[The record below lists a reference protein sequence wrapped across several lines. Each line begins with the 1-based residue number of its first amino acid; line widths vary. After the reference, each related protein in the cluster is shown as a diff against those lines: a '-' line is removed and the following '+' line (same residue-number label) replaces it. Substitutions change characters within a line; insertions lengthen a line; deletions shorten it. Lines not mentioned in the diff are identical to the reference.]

1 MSIRAV
7 VVVGAS
13 AGGVEALRAFVAGL
27 SPGLPAAVLVVLHV
41 PRDSPSALPLIL
53 ARSGPLPAS
62 HAVDGESLTAGR
74 IRVAPVDH
82 HMLVLDNH
90 VRLSRGP
97 AENGHRP
104 AIDPLF
110 RSAARALGAGV
121 IAVVLSGAR
130 DDGTAGMASV
140 ISRGGVGLVQDPD
153 DALHPSMPRNALEH
167 VAVEHVLPA
176 IHLGK
181 AVSDLVMERARAEH
195 GAGYD
200 PLLEAETAMASMDDL
215 TTDETGAR
223 PSGLACP
230 ACHGVL
236 FELPGAPQPRYR
248 CRVGHA
254 WSPESLLDEQAEA
267 LEGALWMALR
277 ALEEKAA
284 LSQRMAVSARHR
296 GTTSTARRLEE
307 ASSEADQA
315 SDLIRDLIPRLAGL
329 TTGSHGAGRGV
340 P

>member
-1 MSIRAV
+1 MSIRSV
-7 VVVGAS
+7 VAVGAS

-41 PRDSPSALPLIL
+41 PRDSRSALPQIL
-53 ARSGPLPAS
+53 TRSGPLPAA
-62 HAVDGESLTAGR
+62 HALDGEPLQPGQIS
-74 IRVAPVDH
+74 VAPVDH
-82 HMLVLDNH
+82 HMLVLEGRI
-90 VRLSRGP
+90 RLSRGP

-110 RSAARALGAGV
+110 RSAARALGPRV

-140 ISRGGVGLVQDPD
+140 VARGGVGLVQDPE
-153 DALHPSMPRNALEH
+153 DALHDSMPRSALEH
-167 VAVEHVLPA
+167 VAVEHALPA

-181 AVSDLVMERARAEH
+181 AVSDLVFERDPAEH
-195 GAGYD
+195 GSGVN
-200 PLLEAETAMASMDDL
+200 PLLDAETAMANMDDV

-230 ACHGVL
+230 ACHGAL
-236 FELPGAPQPRYR
+236 FELAGAPEPRYR

-254 WSPESLLDEQAEA
+254 WSPESLLSEQAEA

-277 ALEEKAA
+277 ALEEKGA
-284 LSQRMAVSARHR
+284 LSQRMAQAARSR
-296 GTTSTARRLEE
+296 GSHSTARRLEV
-307 ASSEADQA
+307 ASTDADQA
-315 SDLIRDLIPRLAGL
+315 SDLIRDLIPRLANL
-329 TTGSHGAGRGV
+329 TEAKDGGARGV